1 MELQEELEYQTQFQD
16 PQLFMPEEA
25 EVAVGITQPQ
35 ELVEMVAVETVEDMV
50 MEIQEQLTLVVA
62 VEVVDL
68 ST

>member
-1 MELQEELEYQTQFQD
+1 
-16 PQLFMPEEA
+16 MPEEA
-25 EVAVGITQPQ
+25 EVAVGITHPQ
-35 ELVEMVAVETVEDMV
+35 ELVELVAVETVDNMV